1 MAIWVSEYLWLAAY
15 LWSCRRDY
23 LDAEQWQQSSFVIG
37 PRNDKDFVGHPSI
50 TPLIS
55 TPFLFPFLFPP
66 FRHTVCLSLI
76 IPPLRGG
83 PNGITCWQLHAYEF
97 HRSLFFFF
105 FFLFSSRFSLFL
117 LFPRSFL
124 LFLGRNLFHPLS
136 SPPTLSCKLF
146 SWNDRSST
154 VVDQE
159 VDRLRI
165 NAVNGTKI
173 MVNDNG
179 VHNAIV
185 ARLTSRFLFRYA
197 KMISPRSLHFRSQ
210 VSSLFIRAAVSHRF
224 LYIYNPLRF
233 IPDSLY
239 LLKHRAGKARD
250 RRGKSKAG
258 RIKLSTQKWSASFV
272 NRKGN
277 H

>member
-1 MAIWVSEYLWLAAY
+1 MVS
-15 LWSCRRDY
+15 
-23 LDAEQWQQSSFVIG
+23 
-37 PRNDKDFVGHPSI
+37 PVGNCTLTNSI
-50 TPLIS
+50 V
-55 TPFLFPFLFPP
+55 
-66 FRHTVCLSLI
+66 RC
-76 IPPLRGG
+76 
-83 PNGITCWQLHAYEF
+83 
-97 HRSLFFFF
+97 FF
-105 FFLFSSRFSLFL
+105 FFLFSSRFSFFF
-117 LFPRSFL
+117 LFPRSVLPFL
-124 LFLGRNLFHPLS
+124 ARSLFHPLS

-154 VVDQE
+154 VVDGE

-197 KMISPRSLHFRSQ
+197 KIISLRSLHFRSQ
-210 VSSLFIRAAVSHRF
+210 VSSPFIRAAVLHRF

-233 IPDSLY
+233 IRDSLH
-239 LLKHRAGKARD
+239 LPEHRAGNVIEEDEGEVKL
-250 RRGKSKAG
+250 KLFEE
-258 RIKLSTQKWSASFV
+258 IKPFV
-272 NRKGN
+272 NRKEN

>member
-1 MAIWVSEYLWLAAY
+1 MAIWVSEY

-83 PNGITCWQLHAYEF
+83 PNGITCWQLHAHEF
-97 HRSLFFFF
+97 HRSLSFFF
-105 FFLFSSRFSLFL
+105 FFLFSSRFSLLL
-117 LFPRSFL
+117 LFSRSVLPFL
-124 LFLGRNLFHPLS
+124 ARSLFHPLS

-154 VVDQE
+154 VVDGE

-197 KMISPRSLHFRSQ
+197 KIISPRSLHFRSQ
-210 VSSLFIRAAVSHRF
+210 VSSLFIRAAVLHRF
-224 LYIYNPLRF
+224 LYTYNPPRF
-233 IPDSLY
+233 IRDSLH
-239 LLKHRAGKARD
+239 LPKHRAGNVEGEGAER
-250 RRGKSKAG
+250 
-258 RIKLSTQKWSASFV
+258 
-272 NRKGN
+272 
-277 H
+277 

>member
-97 HRSLFFFF
+97 HRSLFFFSF
-105 FFLFSSRFSLFL
+105 FYSHRDFLSFSFSPVLFSRSLVETSSTLSPRRSLSLASFFLETIEVRPWSTR
-117 LFPRSFL
+117 RSTAF
-124 LFLGRNLFHPLS
+124 
-136 SPPTLSCKLF
+136 
-146 SWNDRSST
+146 
-154 VVDQE
+154 
-159 VDRLRI
+159 
-165 NAVNGTKI
+165 A
-173 MVNDNG
+173 
-179 VHNAIV
+179 
-185 ARLTSRFLFRYA
+185 
-197 KMISPRSLHFRSQ
+197 
-210 VSSLFIRAAVSHRF
+210 
-224 LYIYNPLRF
+224 
-233 IPDSLY
+233 
-239 LLKHRAGKARD
+239 
-250 RRGKSKAG
+250 
-258 RIKLSTQKWSASFV
+258 
-272 NRKGN
+272 
-277 H
+277 